1 MIVMRL
7 DRMLAD
13 RKVSSKELAER
24 IGISPVNIS
33 RIKTGKINA
42 IRFSTLEAICEVL
55 RCQPGD
61 LLEFIPD
68 AEVASVLGI
77 AAPRVEVARARA
89 TELVAEGP
97 VAEGTATGVVYG
109 DAADSSAD
117 MGRAGA

>member
-42 IRFSTLEAICEVL
+42 IRFSTLEAICEV
-55 RCQPGD
+55 RS
-61 LLEFIPD
+61 
-68 AEVASVLGI
+68 ASHGGG
-77 AAPRVEVARARA
+77 AR
-89 TELVAEGP
+89 
-97 VAEGTATGVVYG
+97 
-109 DAADSSAD
+109 SSNWAC
-117 MGRAGA
+117 GRRT

>member
-13 RKVSSKELAER
+13 RKVTSKELAER

-77 AAPRVEVARARA
+77 AAPHAEVARAQA

-97 VAEGTATGVVYG
+97 VAEGTATGVVHG
-109 DAADSSAD
+109 DAAGPSAD
-117 MGRAGA
+117 IGLAGA

>member
-77 AAPRVEVARARA
+77 AAPHTEVARVQGPGLA
-89 TELVAEGP
+89 AEGP
-97 VAEGTATGVVYG
+97 VAEGSASGAVHG
-109 DAADSSAD
+109 DAAEPSAD
-117 MGRAGA
+117 IGLAGA

>member
-13 RKVSSKELAER
+13 RKVTSKELAER

-77 AAPRVEVARARA
+77 AAPHTEVARVQAN
-89 TELVAEGP
+89 ELVAEEP
-97 VAEGTATGVVYG
+97 VAEGSVAGATHG
-109 DAADSSAD
+109 DAAGPSA
-117 MGRAGA
+117 GIGVVGV

>member
-33 RIKTGKINA
+33 RIKTGKTNA

-77 AAPRVEVARARA
+77 AAPHTEAARVQA
-89 TELVAEGP
+89 TGLVVEGP
-97 VAEGTATGVVYG
+97 EVEGSASGAVHG
-109 DAADSSAD
+109 DAAGPSAD
-117 MGRAGA
+117 IGLAGA

>member
-13 RKVSSKELAER
+13 RKVTSKELAER

-77 AAPRVEVARARA
+77 AAPHTEAARVQA
-89 TELVAEGP
+89 TGLVVEGP
-97 VAEGTATGVVYG
+97 EAEGTATGVVHG
-109 DAADSSAD
+109 DAAGPSAD
-117 MGRAGA
+117 IGLAGA